1 MFKFKV
7 KYKDKKGDDVE
18 VEISVGMG
26 SLTAAVAANK
36 IGVSP
41 SNIISIKKV

>member
-7 KYKDKKGDDVE
+7 KYKDKSGDDVE
-18 VEISVGMG
+18 VEISIGMG
-26 SLTAAVAANK
+26 SLTKGFAAK
-36 IGVSP
+36 ELGVSA